1 VIDIVLLS
9 VPVAVVAG
17 FAGVTTAGLKSM
29 FRSYEITPSPVTSP
43 TVIGTAI
50 APGVATT
57 AGNDTATFTKETV
70 LPDAST
76 PRIPTVAPFASLS
89 ETTGALT
96 SFDPLR
102 STNANRDEPAPKAD
116 AINTTPIRRATKAKM
131 LGLRNLPERAEAT
144 LLMMDDDIRFSLK
157 V

>member
-102 STNANRDEPAPKAD
+102 STNANRDEPAPKTALL
-116 AINTTPIRRATKAKM
+116 INNAAAKAAKQKTKRTRNRDDGRV
-131 LGLRNLPERAEAT
+131 LGMT
-144 LLMMDDDIRFSLK
+144 DILLSFY
-157 V
+157 